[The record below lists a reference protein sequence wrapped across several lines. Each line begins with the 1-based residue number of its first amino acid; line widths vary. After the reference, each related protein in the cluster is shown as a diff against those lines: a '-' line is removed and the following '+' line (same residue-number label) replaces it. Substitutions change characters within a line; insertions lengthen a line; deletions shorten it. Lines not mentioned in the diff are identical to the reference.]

1 MSGIHEGV
9 KYILKFIAVALV
21 ITIIYTTISLAGT
34 HCNNKFTI
42 TINNNE
48 LTARYDTEYIKYIF
62 KRYGGSRYTKS
73 ISNDNNE
80 DYFNKIARTKNYYLD
95 IKEYEAY
102 NRFDQRQS
110 YEPFFNQK
118 LKEIFNNKKT
128 MMVQKDGRIIY
139 EGEFKNDIT
148 DIISENGRYYFH
160 VYVKE
165 KESSSL
171 FAYSKFSL
179 HFCFLVGDNYE

>member
-1 MSGIHEGV
+1 MDGINEGF
-9 KYILKFIAVALV
+9 KIIFKFTFLA
-21 ITIIYTTISLAGT
+21 IIIISSFIIMYYAEEDYK
-34 HCNNKFTI
+34 NKFDI
-42 TINNNE
+42 TINNKE
-48 LTARYDTEYIKYIF
+48 ITARYDTEYIKYIF
-62 KRYGGSRYTKS
+62 KRYGGSTYTKS
-73 ISNDNNE
+73 ISSDNNE

-118 LKEIFNNKKT
+118 LKKIFNNKKT
-128 MMVQKDGRIIY
+128 MMVQKDGRVIY
-139 EGEFKNDIT
+139 EGEFKNDII

-160 VYVKE
+160 VYVKQ